1 MGLEVSSFH
10 FVCSSLIIIDNCSS
24 SSLVLNLKLSPTYH
38 KLEIRHFLPYG
49 TPPHSPPPPPL
60 SIKHRGCKRKL
71 FIYSCYC
78 SRLIYYFHWY
88 LKSISLQ
95 CWSPYTTEKTL
106 AGKQI
111 SPIYVCLIF
120 LAKIA
125 KNKKKKFSFE
135 IRSSTSFFVIL
146 KVFTLKYSFSSFSS
160 WPWSRCI
167 VQTFWYELMYNRELA

>member
-1 MGLEVSSFH
+1 MFFFFFGAQSKIITYISQTWNSSFLA
-10 FVCSSLIIIDNCSS
+10 VWD
-24 SSLVLNLKLSPTYH
+24 
-38 KLEIRHFLPYG
+38 
-49 TPPHSPPPPPL
+49 PPHSPPPPPL

>member
-1 MGLEVSSFH
+1 MGFLEVSSFH

-49 TPPHSPPPPPL
+49 TPPLPSSPPPPPL

-71 FIYSCYC
+71 FIYSCCC

-111 SPIYVCLIF
+111 SPIYMCLIF

-125 KNKKKKFSFE
+125 KNKKKNSHLKFDHQHLSLWFWKFSH
-135 IRSSTSFFVIL
+135 
-146 KVFTLKYSFSSFSS
+146 
-160 WPWSRCI
+160 
-167 VQTFWYELMYNRELA
+167 